1 MVDCNSLRAT
11 TQNVCGMAPQVSGST
26 HTFLVVRRMADYK
39 IVHSCTCVIFA
50 VPVVTRQFT

>member
-1 MVDCNSLRAT
+1 MFDCNSLRAT

-26 HTFLVVRRMADYK
+26 LVVRHMADYK